1 MINRR
6 VYRMSKPMNLTYHR
20 KGDYLYPNLAIVNE
34 TSEPLGKYG
43 LMRRTYLRE
52 NRTGWYKSMSLSGK
66 LDHHLA
72 EVERTAQERIDL
84 MLKQMLKAN
93 PVPDKETDQMAW
105 AAHMNHLLAV
115 AEELVLKELI
125 YAH

>member
-1 MINRR
+1 M
-6 VYRMSKPMNLTYHR
+6 L
-20 KGDYLYPNLAIVNE
+20 
-34 TSEPLGKYG
+34 
-43 LMRRTYLRE
+43 
-52 NRTGWYKSMSLSGK
+52 LSGK
-66 LDHHLA
+66 LDHYLA

-84 MLKQMLKAN
+84 MLKAN

>member
-1 MINRR
+1 
-6 VYRMSKPMNLTYHR
+6 MNLTYHC

-52 NRTGWYKSMSLSGK
+52 NRTGWYKSMLLSGK

>member
-1 MINRR
+1 
-6 VYRMSKPMNLTYHR
+6 MNLTYHR

-115 AEELVLKELI
+115 AEELVLKELL